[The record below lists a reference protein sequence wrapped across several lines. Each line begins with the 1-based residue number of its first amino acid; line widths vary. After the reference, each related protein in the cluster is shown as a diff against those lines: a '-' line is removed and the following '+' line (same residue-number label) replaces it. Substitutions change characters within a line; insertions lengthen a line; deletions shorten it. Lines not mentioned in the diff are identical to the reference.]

1 MKLYSLSQVE
11 HMSPCTKPNDRFY
24 GTINLK
30 YKPSL
35 TFKKP
40 FFVQHRHSF
49 IHTWKILLETWK
61 ERIGLP
67 FLNKSM
73 DFFMAFPNLSTN
85 PKCPKG
91 LRKYLN
97 FCNFRCGVLAFF
109 EKIFGWFVLN
119 SAGRCWHQARDFTS
133 TKVQQIFLNWI
144 FWKQWWVLI
153 LSYKSNLLIWLCW
166 LFKHV
171 Y

>member
-1 MKLYSLSQVE
+1 MYKSLKLPQK
-11 HMSPCTKPNDRFY
+11 CQNWTR
-24 GTINLK
+24 
-30 YKPSL
+30 
-35 TFKKP
+35 P
-40 FFVQHRHSF
+40 FCSISEFFRR
-49 IHTWKILLETWK
+49 IAHTWKIGLETWK

-119 SAGRCWHQARDFTS
+119 SAGRCWHQARDFTC
-133 TKVQQIFLNWI
+133 TKVQQIFFKLNI
-144 FWKQWWVLI
+144 LETVISLDFVL
-153 LSYKSNLLIWLCW
+153 
-166 LFKHV
+166 
-171 Y
+171 

>member
-1 MKLYSLSQVE
+1 MLSNYSCIYITYFSFLNRTMANYLEFKFWS
-11 HMSPCTKPNDRFY
+11 RFLVIY
-24 GTINLK
+24 TNIA
-30 YKPSL
+30 
-35 TFKKP
+35 
-40 FFVQHRHSF
+40 V
-49 IHTWKILLETWK
+49 HTWKILLETWR
-61 ERIGLP
+61 EPIGLP

-119 SAGRCWHQARDFTS
+119 SAGRCWHQARDFTC
-133 TKVQQIFLNWI
+133 TKVQQIFFKLNI
-144 FWKQWWVLI
+144 LETVISLDFVL
-153 LSYKSNLLIWLCW
+153 
-166 LFKHV
+166 
-171 Y
+171 

>member
-1 MKLYSLSQVE
+1 MDIFSDLKYFQE
-11 HMSPCTKPNDRFY
+11 KFE
-24 GTINLK
+24 NLK
-30 YKPSL
+30 NSFSRTSL
-35 TFKKP
+35 TWNGTK
-40 FFVQHRHSF
+40 
-49 IHTWKILLETWK
+49 HTWKIGLETWK

-119 SAGRCWHQARDFTS
+119 SAGRCWHQARDFTC
-133 TKVQQIFLNWI
+133 TKVQQIFFKLNI
-144 FWKQWWVLI
+144 LETVISLDFVL
-153 LSYKSNLLIWLCW
+153 
-166 LFKHV
+166 
-171 Y
+171 